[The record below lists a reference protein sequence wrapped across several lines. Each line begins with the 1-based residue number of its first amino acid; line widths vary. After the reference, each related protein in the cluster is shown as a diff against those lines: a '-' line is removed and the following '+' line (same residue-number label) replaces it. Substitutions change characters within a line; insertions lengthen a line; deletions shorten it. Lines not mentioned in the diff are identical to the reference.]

1 MGELARA
8 AEARLR
14 PFLIEQTR
22 DGLAILSTNIGGEAR
37 GGGRGWGVER
47 WSARGSGEEAN
58 EEATPRRSKSPYL
71 LEQRQKFGE
80 CDKDVSPQ

>member
-22 DGLAILSTNIGGEAR
+22 DGLAILSTNIGGEER
-37 GGGRGWGVER
+37 GGGEGVGGRELERTGPRRGGQ
-47 WSARGSGEEAN
+47 
-58 EEATPRRSKSPYL
+58 EEATPRRFIKTFTF
-71 LEQRQKFGE
+71 RQHRILKNVVIRE
-80 CDKDVSPQ
+80 PR